1 MLKAV
6 LVAVAFLATVA
17 AAPAPTASFAAG
29 SVHVD
34 QYGSGTPALVLIPG
48 LTDSGKVWDST
59 VARYQGS
66 HAIYVLTLPG
76 FGGQP
81 KVAAPLLDTVVRD
94 IAAFLPRTGKPVVI
108 GHSLGG
114 ILAIRLAE
122 EHSDLI
128 AGAVAVD
135 GLPVFAGLDNQT
147 AQARA
152 AIAGQTASR
161 IASLSPEQFAMAQ
174 QIQIG
179 YMTKPENVA
188 AATSYSEGADVG
200 ATAEYLRESMTSDLR
215 PDLSRITVPLLEIAP
230 FDASIDPRNPFS
242 PQPTLDGK
250 KSYYQKLL
258 AADPKATVVTI
269 DDARH
274 FVMLDQPAAFFAAID
289 AFLASI

>member
-1 MLKAV
+1 MGHCSASIAPATFPKCQSPGLHMAIYSERLGTMNPNESQRVAVNCRWASCAYARIEARVCGTLRVEMTPQRFESYQAHRRADSEVLMLKAV

-48 LTDSGKVWDST
+48 LTDLGKVWDST

-152 AIAGQTASR
+152 AISAKRPAELRRFRRSSSR
-161 IASLSPEQFAMAQ
+161 W
-174 QIQIG
+174 
-179 YMTKPENVA
+179 
-188 AATSYSEGADVG
+188 
-200 ATAEYLRESMTSDLR
+200 
-215 PDLSRITVPLLEIAP
+215 
-230 FDASIDPRNPFS
+230 RNRY
-242 PQPTLDGK
+242 
-250 KSYYQKLL
+250 KS
-258 AADPKATVVTI
+258 
-269 DDARH
+269 
-274 FVMLDQPAAFFAAID
+274 AI
-289 AFLASI
+289 